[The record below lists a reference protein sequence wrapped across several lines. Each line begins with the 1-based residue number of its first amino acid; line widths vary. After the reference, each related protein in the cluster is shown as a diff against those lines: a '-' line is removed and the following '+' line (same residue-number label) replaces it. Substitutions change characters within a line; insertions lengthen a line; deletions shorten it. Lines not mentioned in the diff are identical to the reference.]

1 MNIFLCFITQP
12 DVQVFVYLTVVQDLG
27 QSVIV
32 TSQIMM
38 LMMVLEL
45 FLQVR
50 GWTAWSCF
58 LLSCLIFFFILFACF
73 LFLFSLFHY
82 SIEDAGFAECIVEKK
97 SFPDYS
103 MEAFL
108 LKNGELKSSTVHSLI
123 FLSHIILHIWTTG
136 WFKLLNCLLHNV
148 PSIIK
153 NISRTQKI
161 F

>member
-1 MNIFLCFITQP
+1 MNIFLHFITHP

-58 LLSCLIFFFILFACF
+58 LLLFCLFDFSFFFLYNILEYWGYWFRRVHCDKNN
-73 LFLFSLFHY
+73 L
-82 SIEDAGFAECIVEKK
+82 
-97 SFPDYS
+97 PDYS
-103 MEAFL
+103 MVPVL
-108 LKNGELKSSTVHSLI
+108 NHGELKDSTIHSLI
-123 FLSHIILHIWTTG
+123 FLLHIILHMKTTG
-136 WFKLLNCLLHNV
+136 SFKLFNYLLSNV
-148 PSIIK
+148 SSII
-153 NISRTQKI
+153 
-161 F
+161 

>member
-1 MNIFLCFITQP
+1 MAQLSCEASISHWSWVLLLYCFDLKSSFWFRYYVKWTYSYIIAWP

-32 TSQIMM
+32 TSQILM

-58 LLSCLIFFFILFACF
+58 LFLLFCLFGFSFFFIIFWN
-73 LFLFSLFHY
+73 
-82 SIEDAGFAECIVEKK
+82 IEDTGFGECVMEKN

-103 MEAFL
+103 MIPVSYL
-108 LKNGELKSSTVHSLI
+108 VN
-123 FLSHIILHIWTTG
+123 
-136 WFKLLNCLLHNV
+136 
-148 PSIIK
+148 
-153 NISRTQKI
+153 
-161 F
+161 

>member
-1 MNIFLCFITQP
+1 MNIFLRFITQP

-97 SFPDYS
+97 KFSWLFHGSFPSKKWWIKKFYS
-103 MEAFL
+103 SFTDISFTYH
-108 LKNGELKSSTVHSLI
+108 SSYMNHWMVQTV
-123 FLSHIILHIWTTG
+123 
-136 WFKLLNCLLHNV
+136 KLF
-148 PSIIK
+148 
-153 NISRTQKI
+153 TA
-161 F
+161 